1 MKLFKHV
8 SDLFNEGYHDL
19 TTRMVFVISLFVIL
33 PIILITFFSTR
44 YLESQFNKNQDQYLR
59 STLTM
64 ALSEMQQR
72 QLDIQRSALV
82 LAQETSTQH
91 AIKQNDARIL
101 AEKLALLKNNFNK
114 VDYAVLLD
122 RNNNVLARS
131 DVNVLFNPA
140 GILGELN
147 KEIVETGVPLSSTET
162 VPLRELF
169 PREAKKIN
177 SLRSSSGR
185 ASAAKGSICSGRCVK
200 LH

>member
-82 LAQETSTQH
+82 PVSYTHLDQF
-91 AIKQNDARIL
+91 QNHFPNGGG
-101 AEKLALLKNNFNK
+101 ALQ
-114 VDYAVLLD
+114 
-122 RNNNVLARS
+122 
-131 DVNVLFNPA
+131 
-140 GILGELN
+140 
-147 KEIVETGVPLSSTET
+147 
-162 VPLRELF
+162 
-169 PREAKKIN
+169 
-177 SLRSSSGR
+177 
-185 ASAAKGSICSGRCVK
+185 
-200 LH
+200 

>member
-1 MKLFKHV
+1 
-8 SDLFNEGYHDL
+8 
-19 TTRMVFVISLFVIL
+19 
-33 PIILITFFSTR
+33 
-44 YLESQFNKNQDQYLR
+44 
-59 STLTM
+59 
-64 ALSEMQQR
+64 MQQR

-82 LAQETSTQH
+82 LAQETSTQR

-169 PREAKKIN
+169 TPEAKKIN

-185 ASAAKGSICSGRCVK
+185 ASAAKDSICSGRCVK